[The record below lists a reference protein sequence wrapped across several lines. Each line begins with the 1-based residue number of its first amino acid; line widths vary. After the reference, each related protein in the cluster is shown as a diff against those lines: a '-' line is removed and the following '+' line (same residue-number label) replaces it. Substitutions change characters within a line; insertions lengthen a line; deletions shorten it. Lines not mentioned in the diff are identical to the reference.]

1 MADTYKAFVVD
12 KQGDDVTTSLV
23 ERSLDDL
30 PDGEV
35 TIRVA
40 FSSVNYKD
48 GLATLAKGGVART
61 YPLVPGI
68 DLAGT
73 VTDSSDARFKAGDE
87 VLITGFDLGV
97 AHDGGFAEM
106 ARVPADWIVKKPD
119 GLTLRDCMLFGT
131 AGFTAGLAVQALEGI
146 GVTPDKGPVLVTGAT
161 GGVGSVAVSMLA
173 NLGFEVAASTG
184 KDSEHAYLKSLGASE
199 ILSRDEVSAESRPLD
214 KGRFAGAI
222 DQVGGSTLAW
232 LMAHM
237 NYRGAIACTG
247 LTGGVAFKSTVLPLL
262 LRGVSVLGID
272 SVMCP
277 MAERPPLWDRM
288 ATDLRPNHLADEIAV
303 ETDLDGLSDVLATIL
318 KGGVRGRTVVNLG

>member
-1 MADTYKAFVVD
+1 MAEPYRALVVD
-12 KQGDDVTTSLV
+12 KPGDDVTLELV
-23 ERSLDDL
+23 ERTTDNL
-30 PDGEV
+30 PDGDV

-40 FSSVNYKD
+40 YSSVNYKD
-48 GLATLAKGGVART
+48 GLATLAKGGVVRK

-73 VTDSSDARFKAGDE
+73 VTESADARFKVGDE

-97 AHDGGFAEM
+97 AHDGGFAEL
-106 ARVPADWIVKKPD
+106 ARVPADWVVKKPD
-119 GLTLRDCMLFGT
+119 GLSLRDCMLFGT
-131 AGFTAGLAVQALEGI
+131 AGFTAGLAVQALEAH

-184 KDSEHAYLKSLGASE
+184 KDSEHGYLKSLGASE
-199 ILSRDEVSAESRPLD
+199 ILSRDEVSADTRPVD
-214 KGRFAGAI
+214 KARFAGAI
-222 DQVGGSTLAW
+222 DQVGGNTLPW
-232 LMAHM
+232 LMARM
-237 NYRGAIACTG
+237 TYRGAIACTG
-247 LTGGVAFKSTVLPLL
+247 LTGGFAYSSTVLPLL

-277 MAERPPLWDRM
+277 MNERPPLWQRL
-288 ATDLRPNHLADEIAV
+288 AGDLRPKHLADEIAV
-303 ETDLDGLSDVLATIL
+303 ETDLDGLKNVLATIL